1 MPDINPL
8 AAGSW
13 KKSEGPRRGVGMA
26 IYAGRHIG
34 DLRGLILCQIVQLYF
49 DTLITSADILVLTE

>member
-13 KKSEGPRRGVGMA
+13 KKSEGPGRVGMA

-34 DLRGLILCQIVQLYF
+34 DLRGVILCQTVQPYF
-49 DTLITSADILVLTE
+49 DILISSADILVLTE